1 MIFDKCF
8 MASQN
13 MKNASDFYFGVS
25 LDVQSYCRP
34 TIILLQENAHIC
46 SVKCTKCT

>member
-13 MKNASDFYFGVS
+13 MKNASE
-25 LDVQSYCRP
+25 QQQIK
-34 TIILLQENAHIC
+34 IIIQPCAFRKGSGQN
-46 SVKCTKCT
+46 